1 MAGRV
6 IRGSR
11 GTFNG
16 STKGW
21 RKGIKRDKG
30 QTSPEQ
36 AKKDSI
42 AKHTVK
48 QANKAGRKGALRSLK
63 RGAVNGAKK
72 GFTAGV
78 TVTAMA
84 LVTNQSG
91 PKSALKFGAL
101 ATGAG
106 VAFGAVGGAAA
117 SRPIRSY
124 KASAGASAALGLANR
139 KTAIDRRAGVSRSQS
154 MSSTYKTYN
163 RASRAASGFSAGI
176 KVKR

>member
-48 QANKAGRKGALRSLK
+48 QANKAGRKGALRAVK
-63 RGAVNGAKK
+63 RGAHLGAKS
-72 GFTAGV
+72 GIAAGALTSAFV
-78 TVTAMA
+78 IAGGGMGVRKSATFAVTAMA
-84 LVTNQSG
+84 AG
-91 PKSALKFGAL
+91 GAL
-101 ATGAG
+101 GATIG
-106 VAFGAVGGAAA
+106 VARSQPV
-117 SRPIRSY
+117 RSY

-139 KTAIDRRAGVSRSQS
+139 KTAIDRRAGLSRSQS